1 MARSVK
7 QVIIGAVA
15 VGGVFAGVASAS
27 TPPAHGV
34 TAMAAASAEER
45 LLHATVVQ
53 LAAQASA
60 LDTALRADHGRAPVP
75 VAVAPT
81 VTATAPAT
89 GRVAGRAAPTVPSTA
104 VGPVTVVADPSGGS
118 DGPAAGSTPEPVT
131 VADAPPATTTTTTT
145 TEPATTTTTTE
156 PATTTTTTRPSDDG
170 GGGRGSDD

>member
-1 MARSVK
+1 VARSVK

-53 LAAQASA
+53 LAAH
-60 LDTALRADHGRAPVP
+60 RADHGRAPVP